1 MDKPKDLYEVSP
13 VSGFKAHIYAASG
26 GQAKRIYC
34 KGRGIRH
41 GDYWCGARSLKAR
54 KMKPDEVKTWEDQA
68 DAERGTL
75 IFIKGM
81 LGIYSKAYEE
91 RKGAAEQGVTV

>member
-13 VSGFKAHIYAASG
+13 VSGFKAHIYATSG

-34 KGRGIRH
+34 KSRGFRSS
-41 GDYWCGARSLKAR
+41 DYYCGVRSLKAR
-54 KMKPDEVKTWEDQA
+54 KMKPDEVKAWEDQA

-81 LGIYSKAYEE
+81 LDIYVKAYEE
-91 RKGAAEQGVTV
+91 RKGTTEQGVMA